1 MENINIFQ
9 ERTPGYVRLFPEK
22 GYKLYNTATNTV
34 HSEAIVKES
43 EIGKFIGL
51 PIEQG
56 E

>member
-9 ERTPGYVRLFPEK
+9 DRTPGYVRLIPEK
-22 GYKLYNTATNTV
+22 GYNLFNTATNTV

-43 EIGKFIGL
+43 EIDKFIGL